1 MELEGHVAVLDGADV
16 VGSNKVFMRV
26 PGGD

>member
-16 VGSNKVFMRV
+16 VGSNKSVYASA
-26 PGGD
+26 GGD